1 MSEQRDKNVTSVID
15 QLRNREKAG
24 LNKYGTNT
32 ERTDLDTLEWLQHLQ
47 EELMDGAVY
56 IERLKGDVKE
66 LLRLSSEP
74 EGREEQ
80 PEWHPG
86 HEPQVAGHGDIHE
99 DWPLV
104 SGEEYDNYDAEES
117 KWVGAR
123 DKWQKENPIG
133 YRFATDKEAGFVDD
147 TTGLKLHEV
156 RETNIKHSTPE
167 HIKIPTDD

>member
-1 MSEQRDKNVTSVID
+1 MSERQRDKNVTSVID
-15 QLRNREKAG
+15 QLRDREQAG

-66 LLRLSSEP
+66 LLRLSTEP

-86 HEPQVAGHGDIHE
+86 HEPQVVGHGDIHE
-99 DWPLV
+99 M
-104 SGEEYDNYDAEES
+104 EEPQGGITFAERHNTPSDE
-117 KWVGAR
+117 
-123 DKWQKENPIG
+123 ELP
-133 YRFATDKEAGFVDD
+133 RFATDEEAGFVDD
-147 TTGLKLHEV
+147 TTGLNLHE
-156 RETNIKHSTPE
+156 TPQ

>member
-1 MSEQRDKNVTSVID
+1 MSADDQNVTSVIE

-24 LNKYGTNT
+24 LIKYGTNT
-32 ERTDLDTLEWLQHLQ
+32 ERTDLETIEWLQHLQ

-56 IERLKGDVKE
+56 IERLKRD
-66 LLRLSSEP
+66 LSAEP
-74 EGREEQ
+74 ELEMSTGSLMHHAD
-80 PEWHPG
+80 WHEG

-104 SGEEYDNYDAEES
+104 SGEDYDNYDAEES

-147 TTGLKLHEV
+147 TTRLKLHEV
-156 RETNIKHSTPE
+156 RETNIKHSTPQ
-167 HIKIPTDD
+167 HIKIPEDD